1 MKNVVAL
8 SVSSAF
14 LLKLIAV
21 LLSDMNQ
28 VFAIYLNLLVLAYNA
43 LWNNYDLVTTSC
55 GIPSLTSCNILNVLI
70 YF

>member
-8 SVSSAF
+8 SVGSAF

-43 LWNNYDLVTTSC
+43 L
-55 GIPSLTSCNILNVLI
+55 
-70 YF
+70 